1 MTATLQAS
9 SMAAAIAQT
18 RPGSSNTHPSP
29 DASLLS
35 PHHPVPLHQLP
46 SSAQHNSH
54 HLTSFYPQQPVSQFH
69 QTPHQPGLHRGL
81 SSEAESQA
89 EGQVYSLRSRSAPRV
104 PTDPP
109 SFHQSP
115 SGQHSV
121 HDFFMC
127 HNKVGQCPIVR
138 AHVCDSH
145 LDHLQAQ
152 SWSSSCSLVI
162 ATSCFS
168 WHACLLSPRT

>member
-1 MTATLQAS
+1 MVATLQAS
-9 SMAAAIAQT
+9 SMAAANAQSKPDT
-18 RPGSSNTHPSP
+18 SNTHPSP

-35 PHHPVPLHQLP
+35 PHHHTSFHQLL
-46 SSAQHNSH
+46 SSAQHNCH
-54 HLTSFYPQQPVSQFH
+54 HLTSSHPQQPLSQFP
-69 QTPHQPGLHRGL
+69 QTPNQPGLRRGL

-89 EGQVYSLRSRSAPRV
+89 DNQVYSLRSRSAPRV

-127 HNKVGQCPIVR
+127 HTKVGQCPIV
-138 AHVCDSH
+138 H
-145 LDHLQAQ
+145 AQ
-152 SWSSSCSLVI
+152 VYQFSC
-162 ATSCFS
+162 
-168 WHACLLSPRT
+168 

>member
-1 MTATLQAS
+1 MLIPDHRLLMPLMGPKDRSCNLVGQLIDFAGCYATGCMVATLQAS
-9 SMAAAIAQT
+9 SMAAANAQT
-18 RPGSSNTHPSP
+18 KPGSSNTHPSP
-29 DASLLS
+29 DASLIS
-35 PHHPVPLHQLP
+35 PHHPTSFHQLP

-54 HLTSFYPQQPVSQFH
+54 HLTSCQPQQPPSQF
-69 QTPHQPGLHRGL
+69 QQIPSQSGLRRGF

-127 HNKVGQCPIVR
+127 HTKVG
-138 AHVCDSH
+138 
-145 LDHLQAQ
+145 
-152 SWSSSCSLVI
+152 
-162 ATSCFS
+162 
-168 WHACLLSPRT
+168 

>member
-1 MTATLQAS
+1 MTGCMVAALQAS
-9 SMAAAIAQT
+9 SMAAANAQT
-18 RPGSSNTHPSP
+18 KPGPSNTHLSP

-35 PHHPVPLHQLP
+35 PHNHTSFHQLP

-54 HLTSFYPQQPVSQFH
+54 HLTSSHPQQPLSQFQ
-69 QTPHQPGLHRGL
+69 QTSNQPGLHRGL

-89 EGQVYSLRSRSAPRV
+89 EGQVYALRSRSAPRV

-127 HNKVGQCPIVR
+127 HTKVGQCPTVH
-138 AHVCDSH
+138 AHVCEF
-145 LDHLQAQ
+145 
-152 SWSSSCSLVI
+152 SC
-162 ATSCFS
+162 
-168 WHACLLSPRT
+168 